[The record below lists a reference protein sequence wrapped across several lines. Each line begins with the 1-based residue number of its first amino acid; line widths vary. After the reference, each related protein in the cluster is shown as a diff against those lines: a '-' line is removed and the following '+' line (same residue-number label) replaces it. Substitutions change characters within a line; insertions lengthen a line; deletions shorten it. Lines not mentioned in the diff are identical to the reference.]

1 MLKKVALHIDEVLPF
16 LNKASLLIAVSGGL
30 DSVVLSHILHR
41 LDHNIAIA
49 HCNFNLRG
57 IESDL
62 DEKFVFELGNSLGI
76 TTHLTSFQ
84 TTEIAAKNK
93 SSIQLTARKLRYD
106 WFQQL
111 LLNHKYDY
119 VLTAHHLDDNLETF
133 FINFTRGTGLD
144 GLLGI
149 PVINENIVRPLLP
162 FSRDEINQ
170 FAISEKI
177 NWREDQ
183 SNASSKYL
191 RNKIRHQI
199 VPVLKEINPNLLDSY
214 LKTNRFLKQS
224 QNLIDEHMK
233 AIKEGLWFEDSNGI
247 INIDIAKLKQSKNP
261 KAILYQLLK
270 DYHFTAWEDIYHL
283 LEAQS
288 GKKVFSKTHQLLKDR
303 MFLLLSKKTLSSKN
317 DAIFKIDE
325 NTEQIDAPISIKFTE
340 VTSVGLKSKNQIY
353 IDKDLLS
360 FPLHLRKW
368 QKGDVFYPSG
378 MKGKKKL
385 SDYFKDEKFS
395 LLEKDQTWLLCT
407 NNEIV
412 WIVGKRQ
419 DERFNAENSSKNI
432 LQILFNQ

>member
-1 MLKKVALHIDEVLPF
+1 MLKIAAQHIDEELPF
-16 LNKASLLIAVSGGL
+16 LKKASLLIAVSGGL
-30 DSVVLSHILHR
+30 DSVVLTHILHR
-41 LDHNIAIA
+41 LDYNIAIA

-57 IESDL
+57 FESDL
-62 DEKFVFELGNSLGI
+62 DEKFVRELGNSLGT

-93 SSIQLTARKLRYD
+93 SSIQLTARNLRYD

-111 LLNHKYDY
+111 LLNHRYDY

-133 FINFTRGTGLD
+133 LINFSRGTGLD

-162 FSRDEINQ
+162 FSRDEIKQ

-177 NWREDQ
+177 TWREDQ

-199 VPVLKEINPNLLDSY
+199 VPVLKEINPNLLDSF

-224 QNLIDEHMK
+224 QNLIDENMQ

-247 INIDIAKLKQSKNP
+247 IKIDIAKLKQSKNP

-270 DYHFTAWEDIYHL
+270 DYQFTAWEDIYHL

-288 GKKVFSKTHQLLKDR
+288 GKKVFSKSHQLLKDR
-303 MFLLLSKKTLSSKN
+303 GFLLLSEKKTSSSIEETFFIEK
-317 DAIFKIDE
+317 DTAKI
-325 NTEQIDAPISIKFTE
+325 EQPISLSFTE
-340 VTSVGLKSKNQIY
+340 VLETGSKEKTQIY
-353 IDKDLLS
+353 VDQKLIKY
-360 FPLHLRKW
+360 PLCLRKW
-368 QKGDVFYPSG
+368 KNGDVFYPSG

-385 SDYFKDEKFS
+385 SNYFKDEKYS
-395 LLEKDQTWLLCT
+395 LIDKENIWLLCSE
-407 NNEIV
+407 NDIV
-412 WIVGKRQ
+412 WVVGKRQ
-419 DERFNAENSSKNI
+419 DRRFMVNNKTAKTLLIS
-432 LQILFNQ
+432 Q

>member
-1 MLKKVALHIDEVLPF
+1 MLKKAAQHMAEELPF
-16 LNKASLLIAVSGGL
+16 LKKASLLIAVSGGL
-30 DSVVLSHILHR
+30 DSVVLTHLLHR
-41 LDHNIAIA
+41 LDYNIAIA

-62 DEKFVFELGNSLGI
+62 DEKFVLELGNSLGT

-84 TTEIAAKNK
+84 TTEIATKNK
-93 SSIQLTARKLRYD
+93 NSIQLSARNLRYD

-133 FINFTRGTGLD
+133 LINFSRGTGLD

-162 FSRDEINQ
+162 FSRDEIKQ

-177 NWREDQ
+177 TWREDK
-183 SNASSKYL
+183 SNASNKYL

-199 VPVLKEINPNLLDSY
+199 VPVLKEINPNLLDSF

-224 QNLIDEHMK
+224 QNLIDENIQ
-233 AIKEGLWFEDSNGI
+233 AIKEGIWFEDSNGI
-247 INIDIAKLKQSKNP
+247 IKIDIVKLKQSKNP

-270 DYHFTAWEDIYHL
+270 DYQFTAWEDIYHL

-288 GKKVFSKTHQLLKDR
+288 GKKIFSKSHQLLKDR
-303 MFLLLSKKTLSSKN
+303 MFLLLSKKTLSSKS
-317 DAIFKIDE
+317 DTIFKIDE
-325 NTEQIDAPISIKFTE
+325 NTEQIDAPIYLKFTK
-340 VTSVGLKSKNQIY
+340 VTALGLKSKNQIY

-368 QKGDVFYPSG
+368 QKGDIFYPSG

-395 LLEKDQTWLLCT
+395 LLAKDQTWILCA

-419 DERFNAENSSKNI
+419 DERFIAESTSKNI

>member
-1 MLKKVALHIDEVLPF
+1 MLKKVALHIDEALPF
-16 LNKASLLIAVSGGL
+16 LNKASLLIAVSSGL

-111 LLNHKYDY
+111 LLNHRYDY

-133 FINFTRGTGLD
+133 LINFSRGTGLD

-162 FSRDEINQ
+162 FSRDEIKQ

-177 NWREDQ
+177 TWREDQ
-183 SNASSKYL
+183 SNASNKYL

-199 VPVLKEINPNLLDSY
+199 VPVLKEINPNLLDSF

-224 QNLIDEHMK
+224 QNLINEHMK

-261 KAILYQLLK
+261 KNI
-270 DYHFTAWEDIYHL
+270 
-283 LEAQS
+283 
-288 GKKVFSKTHQLLKDR
+288 
-303 MFLLLSKKTLSSKN
+303 
-317 DAIFKIDE
+317 
-325 NTEQIDAPISIKFTE
+325 
-340 VTSVGLKSKNQIY
+340 
-353 IDKDLLS
+353 LS
-360 FPLHLRKW
+360 F
-368 QKGDVFYPSG
+368 S
-378 MKGKKKL
+378 
-385 SDYFKDEKFS
+385 
-395 LLEKDQTWLLCT
+395 
-407 NNEIV
+407 N
-412 WIVGKRQ
+412 
-419 DERFNAENSSKNI
+419 
-432 LQILFNQ
+432 

>member
-1 MLKKVALHIDEVLPF
+1 MAEELPF
-16 LNKASLLIAVSGGL
+16 LKKASLLIAVSGGL
-30 DSVVLSHILHR
+30 DSVVLTHLLHR
-41 LDHNIAIA
+41 LDYNIAIA

-62 DEKFVFELGNSLGI
+62 DEKFVLELGSSLGK

-93 SSIQLTARKLRYD
+93 NSIQLSARNLRYD

-133 FINFTRGTGLD
+133 LINFSRGTGLD

-162 FSRDEINQ
+162 FSRDEIKQ

-177 NWREDQ
+177 TWREDQ
-183 SNASSKYL
+183 SNASNKYL

-199 VPVLKEINPNLLDSY
+199 VPVLKEINPNLLDSF

-224 QNLIDEHMK
+224 QNLIDENIQ

-247 INIDIAKLKQSKNP
+247 IKIDIVKLKQSKNP

-270 DYHFTAWEDIYHL
+270 DYQFTAWEDIYHL

-288 GKKVFSKTHQLLKDR
+288 GKKVFSKSHQLLKDR
-303 MFLLLSKKTLSSKN
+303 MFLLLSKKTLSSKS

-325 NTEQIDAPISIKFTE
+325 NTEQIDAPISLKFTK
-340 VTSVGLKSKNQIY
+340 VTALGLKSKNQIY

-368 QKGDVFYPSG
+368 QKGDIFYPSG

-395 LLEKDQTWLLCT
+395 LLEKDQTWILCA

-419 DERFNAENSSKNI
+419 DERFIAESTSKNI

>member
-1 MLKKVALHIDEVLPF
+1 MLKKVALHIDEALPF

-111 LLNHKYDY
+111 LLNHRYDY

-133 FINFTRGTGLD
+133 LINFSRGTGLD

-162 FSRDEINQ
+162 FSRDEIKQ

-177 NWREDQ
+177 TWREDQ
-183 SNASSKYL
+183 SNASNKYL

-199 VPVLKEINPNLLDSY
+199 VPVLKEINPNLLDSF

-224 QNLIDEHMK
+224 QNLINEHMK

-368 QKGDVFYPSG
+368 QKGDVFYPFG